1 MGEIIE
7 KNINAFETY
16 TINTQGI
23 VKCIRTGKI
32 LPQFL
37 NSSGYKTVNI
47 KNPNGCRTYTI
58 HRLVGEMFLPKSNE
72 KLEIDHIDRNK
83 LNNNLD
89 NLRWVDDYEQ
99 AINKKSWSESKKKYI
114 YYEDEDK
121 KNYASFTIRIKNH
134 KLKYCKRFRTDMYSF
149 EDVVKHRNHILSVN
163 NIEIID

>member
-1 MGEIIE
+1 
-7 KNINAFETY
+7 
-16 TINTQGI
+16 
-23 VKCIRTGKI
+23 
-32 LPQFL
+32 
-37 NSSGYKTVNI
+37 
-47 KNPNGCRTYTI
+47 
-58 HRLVGEMFLPKSNE
+58 MFLPKSNE

-114 YYEDEDK
+114 YYEDEGK